1 MKILKKIVLILSL
14 ITLITL
20 PSVMA
25 TENNVEEAQTDYNI
39 ISAEGKQK
47 FKKFVEIKEGYKN
60 FCILEGIL
68 FFIVIFM
75 TVKTTAIDTSTKSG
89 LLIAILGI
97 LAYVLRYSVD
107 GNIIYVLDVLLQI
120 LGTVLVLL
128 SCIYIYKNQ
137 NILIYAPICLCG
149 MWYIIKNIPMLSG
162 NFILKVILI
171 ALPIILYVLGR
182 VTSKA
187 EEIEMLKPVKEKHE
201 RK

>member
-47 FKKFVEIKEGYKN
+47 FKKFVEIKDGYKN
-60 FCILEGIL
+60 FCIFEGVL

-97 LAYVLRYSVD
+97 LAYVLRYSVE
-107 GNIIYVLDVLLQI
+107 GNIIYVLDVLLQL

-128 SCIYIYKNQ
+128 SCIYIYKNK
-137 NILIYAPICLCG
+137 NLLIYAPICLCG
-149 MWYIIKNIPMLSG
+149 MWYVIENVPVISG
-162 NFILKVILI
+162 NIILKVVLI

-182 VTSKA
+182 VTNKA
-187 EEIEMLKPVKEKHE
+187 EEIEMLRPVKEKHE

>member
-25 TENNVEEAQTDYNI
+25 TENAVEDDETNYNM
-39 ISAEGKQK
+39 ISVEGKMR
-47 FKKFVEIKEGYKN
+47 FKQFVEIKEGYEK

-68 FFIVIFM
+68 FFIAIFM

-97 LAYVLRYSVD
+97 LAYVLRYSVI
-107 GNIIYVLDVLLQI
+107 GNIIFMLDILLQI
-120 LGTVLVLL
+120 LGTVLVIL

-149 MWYIIKNIPMLSG
+149 MWYIIKNIPTLSG
-162 NFILKVILI
+162 NIILKIVLI

-187 EEIEMLKPVKEKHE
+187 EEIEMLRPVKEKHE

>member
-20 PSVMA
+20 PNVMA
-25 TENNVEEAQTDYNI
+25 TENAVEDDETNYNM
-39 ISAEGKQK
+39 ISVEGKMR
-47 FKKFVEIKEGYKN
+47 FKQFVEIKEGYEK

-68 FFIVIFM
+68 FFIAIFM

-97 LAYVLRYSVD
+97 LAYVLRYSVI
-107 GNIIYVLDVLLQI
+107 GNIIFVLDILLQI
-120 LGTVLVLL
+120 LGTVLVIL

-149 MWYIIKNIPMLSG
+149 MWYIIKNIPTLSG
-162 NFILKVILI
+162 NIILKIVLI

-187 EEIEMLKPVKEKHE
+187 EEIEMLRPVKEKHE

>member
-149 MWYIIKNIPMLSG
+149 MWYIIKNISMLSG

>member
-20 PSVMA
+20 PNVMA
-25 TENNVEEAQTDYNI
+25 AENAVEDDETNYNM
-39 ISAEGKQK
+39 ISVEGKMR
-47 FKKFVEIKEGYKN
+47 FKQFVEIKEGYEK

-68 FFIVIFM
+68 FFIAIFM

-97 LAYVLRYSVD
+97 LAYVLRYSVI
-107 GNIIYVLDVLLQI
+107 GNIIFVLDILLQI
-120 LGTVLVLL
+120 LGTVLVIL

-149 MWYIIKNIPMLSG
+149 MWYIIKNIPTLSG
-162 NFILKVILI
+162 NIILKIVLI

-187 EEIEMLKPVKEKHE
+187 EEIEMLRPVKEKHE

>member
-1 MKILKKIVLILSL
+1 MKILKKIVLIVSL
-14 ITLITL
+14 IMVVTL

-25 TENNVEEAQTDYNI
+25 TENMVEETETNYNI

-47 FKKFVEIKEGYKN
+47 FKKFVEVKEGYEK

-68 FFIVIFM
+68 FFIAIFM

-97 LAYVLRYSVD
+97 LAYVLRYSVI
-107 GNIIYVLDVLLQI
+107 GNIIYVLDVLLQL

-137 NILIYAPICLCG
+137 NILIYTPICICG
-149 MWYIIKNIPMLSG
+149 VLYIIKNIPIISG
-162 NFILKVILI
+162 NIILKMILI
-171 ALPIILYVLGR
+171 ALPIILYILGK

>member
-20 PSVMA
+20 PNVMA
-25 TENNVEEAQTDYNI
+25 TENAVEDGETNYNM
-39 ISAEGKQK
+39 ISVEGKMR
-47 FKKFVEIKEGYKN
+47 FKQFVEIKEGYEK

-68 FFIVIFM
+68 FFIAIFM

-97 LAYVLRYSVD
+97 LAYVLRYSVI
-107 GNIIYVLDVLLQI
+107 GNIIFMLDILLQI
-120 LGTVLVLL
+120 LGTVLVIL

-149 MWYIIKNIPMLSG
+149 MWYIIKNIPMISG
-162 NFILKVILI
+162 NIILKIVLI

-187 EEIEMLKPVKEKHE
+187 EEIEMLRPVKEKHE

>member
-1 MKILKKIVLILSL
+1 MKILKKIVLIVSL
-14 ITLITL
+14 IMFVTL
-20 PSVMA
+20 PCAMA
-25 TENNVEEAQTDYNI
+25 TENNVEEAETNYNI

-47 FKKFVEIKEGYKN
+47 FKKFVEIKEGYEK

-68 FFIVIFM
+68 FAIAIFM

-97 LAYVLRYSVD
+97 LAYVLRYSVE
-107 GNIIYVLDVLLQI
+107 GNIIYVLDVLLQM

-137 NILIYAPICLCG
+137 NILIYVPICLCG
-149 MWYIIKNIPMLSG
+149 MWYIITNIPILSG
-162 NFILKVILI
+162 NIILKMILI
-171 ALPIILYVLGR
+171 ALPIILYFLGK

>member
-1 MKILKKIVLILSL
+1 MKNLKKIVLILSL

-20 PSVMA
+20 PSVLA

-68 FFIVIFM
+68 FFVVILM

-97 LAYVLRYSVD
+97 LAYVLRYSVI
-107 GNIIYVLDVLLQI
+107 GNIIFALDILLQI
-120 LGTVLVLL
+120 LGTVLVIL

-137 NILIYAPICLCG
+137 NILIYVPICLCG
-149 MWYIIKNIPMLSG
+149 MWYIIKNIPMISG
-162 NFILKVILI
+162 NIILKIVLI
-171 ALPIILYVLGR
+171 VLPIVLYVFGR

-187 EEIEMLKPVKEKHE
+187 EEIEMLRPVKEKHE